1 MMKSLRW
8 VVNER
13 IPKRCLSTFVLGD
26 PQWLSVHKLQD
37 ALMFEMRGK
46 KFGVGGWHL
55 KYFRWT
61 GSPPGVGIVY
71 IYVYK
76 RGMDVCAIYI
86 YMLIYSV
93 CVYIYIDQRVYP
105 FHKNQYIDI
114 LWPTHFGQT
123 GLDLFVWIVW
133 VLAKFCTILPDCW
146 NLVEDAFDRI
156 TIAEHQFELSPM
168 EVCHSVSLVTSDLL
182 NLEKQLKQTRNQL
195 ICGFHQ
201 GTADFERRRTHL
213 TLRRVLR
220 CSAAVQ
226 LRHLPGHAW
235 QVGSGGIRNHW
246 ASAFWD

>member
-61 GSPPGVGIVY
+61 GSPRGWVLYIY

-93 CVYIYIDQRVYP
+93 CVYIYRP
-105 FHKNQYIDI
+105 
-114 LWPTHFGQT
+114 T
-123 GLDLFVWIVW
+123 GLS
-133 VLAKFCTILPDCW
+133 
-146 NLVEDAFDRI
+146 
-156 TIAEHQFELSPM
+156 LS
-168 EVCHSVSLVTSDLL
+168 
-182 NLEKQLKQTRNQL
+182 
-195 ICGFHQ
+195 
-201 GTADFERRRTHL
+201 
-213 TLRRVLR
+213 
-220 CSAAVQ
+220 
-226 LRHLPGHAW
+226 
-235 QVGSGGIRNHW
+235 
-246 ASAFWD
+246 